1 MIKKI
6 FIVLIVV
13 LGVGTL
19 LFFRKVQIAS
29 QQINQLVYE
38 DIDMNNMQDGIY
50 DGQVETELIKVYV
63 QVEVKDHQIKSIDIL
78 QHDNGFGDKA
88 NDIVNQ
94 MIKENDYRVD
104 TISGATLSSQVIQSA
119 VSQALKKGE

>member
-19 LFFRKVQIAS
+19 LFFRKVQKAS

>member
-19 LFFRKVQIAS
+19 LFFRKVQKAS

-50 DGQVETELIKVYV
+50 DGQVETELIKVHV
-63 QVEVKDHQIKSIDIL
+63 QVKVKDHQIKSIDIL

-119 VSQALKKGE
+119 VSQSLKKGE

>member
-19 LFFRKVQIAS
+19 LFFRKVQKAS
-29 QQINQLVYE
+29 QQINQIVYE
-38 DIDMNNMQDGIY
+38 DIDMNNMQDVIY
-50 DGQVETELIKVYV
+50 DGQVETELIKVHV

>member
-19 LFFRKVQIAS
+19 LLFQKVQKAS

-50 DGQVETELIKVYV
+50 DGQVETELIKVHV

-119 VSQALKKGE
+119 VSQSLKKGE

>member
-19 LFFRKVQIAS
+19 LFFRKVQKAS

-119 VSQALKKGE
+119 VSQSLKKGE

>member
-1 MIKKI
+1 
-6 FIVLIVV
+6 
-13 LGVGTL
+13 
-19 LFFRKVQIAS
+19 
-29 QQINQLVYE
+29 
-38 DIDMNNMQDGIY
+38 MNNIQDGIY
-50 DGQVETELIKVYV
+50 DGQVETELIKVRV
-63 QVEVKDHQIKSIDIL
+63 QVVVKDHQIMSIDIL

>member
-19 LFFRKVQIAS
+19 LFFQKVQKAS

-50 DGQVETELIKVYV
+50 DGQVETELIKVHV
-63 QVEVKDHQIKSIDIL
+63 QVEMKDHQIKSIDIL

>member
-19 LFFRKVQIAS
+19 LLFQKVQKAS

-50 DGQVETELIKVYV
+50 DGQV
-63 QVEVKDHQIKSIDIL
+63 
-78 QHDNGFGDKA
+78 
-88 NDIVNQ
+88 
-94 MIKENDYRVD
+94 
-104 TISGATLSSQVIQSA
+104 
-119 VSQALKKGE
+119 

>member
-19 LFFRKVQIAS
+19 LFFRKVQKAS

-50 DGQVETELIKVYV
+50 DGQVETELIKVHV

-119 VSQALKKGE
+119 VSQSLKKGE

>member
-19 LFFRKVQIAS
+19 LLFQKVQKAS